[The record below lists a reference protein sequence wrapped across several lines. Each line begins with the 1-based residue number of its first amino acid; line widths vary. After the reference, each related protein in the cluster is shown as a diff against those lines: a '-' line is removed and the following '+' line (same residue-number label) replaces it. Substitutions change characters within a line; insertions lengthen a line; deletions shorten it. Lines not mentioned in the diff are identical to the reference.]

1 MGTRCGPRR
10 DHARRGGAEDAGGVG
25 NADPAGGNIARI
37 ANALERIV
45 ELLDGA
51 QQAKPR
57 RRQRREEGAEVSET
71 DRAFARQ
78 VARRMGLVVREPR

>member
-1 MGTRCGPRR
+1 VSRENDGTPC
-10 DHARRGGAEDAGGVG
+10 
-25 NADPAGGNIARI
+25 ADGNIARI

>member
-1 MGTRCGPRR
+1 MSPPVDPSAGFVSRENDGTPC
-10 DHARRGGAEDAGGVG
+10 
-25 NADPAGGNIARI
+25 ADGNIARI

>member
-1 MGTRCGPRR
+1 VSPPVDPSAGFVSRENDGTPC
-10 DHARRGGAEDAGGVG
+10 
-25 NADPAGGNIARI
+25 ADGNIARI